1 MAKSTIVV
9 EIEALLP
16 FKKTLDFFI
25 KLIKDTKDGKSD
37 EELSNQIQSF
47 IGSNLITKTKN

>member
-1 MAKSTIVV
+1 MAKIVV

-16 FKKTLDFFI
+16 FKVTLDFFI